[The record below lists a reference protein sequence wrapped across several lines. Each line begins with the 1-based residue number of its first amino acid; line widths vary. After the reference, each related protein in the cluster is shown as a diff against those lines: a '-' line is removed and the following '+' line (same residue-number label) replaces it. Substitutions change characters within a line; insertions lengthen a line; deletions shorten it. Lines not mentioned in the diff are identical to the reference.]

1 MLHLESKLSRKG
13 KIKIM
18 SEYDSMSDKPISEIT
33 RGGVVAGI
41 DALLELRVGDG
52 NVRLPEELARQVG
65 IEEILI
71 TKDTK
76 NGIIDVT
83 LSKIQMNT
91 DASKQAFY
99 DGEFWRFDQSGRSY
113 KAGITMP
120 HDELLSDRQKM
131 IDDLEKQI
139 EEENASLGLG
149 SEGDLSPEILAV
161 LDRGRDFDDYS
172 ALAARTDDKETKKL
186 LRQKAILVK
195 AAFADIVAAETPIP
209 IPSEFQR
216 YSELMKQRFD
226 QEVQMTDY
234 IVTKAK
240 ELMNNMFN
248 LFDRLDDPTKSEP
261 ISEQDGQ
268 KLIYVLGEL
277 NRGAGA
283 LVQ

>member
-1 MLHLESKLSRKG
+1 
-13 KIKIM
+13 M